1 VATAIDGALTFSTLG
16 PYLRDLPGAAGE
28 TLDLARCSRIDSAGA
43 AYLLERTRRARARG
57 LTLRIINANSQVLN
71 LLRFFQLD
79 DVVTATAGAH

>member
-1 VATAIDGALTFSTLG
+1 V
-16 PYLRDLPGAAGE
+16 
-28 TLDLARCSRIDSAGA
+28 
-43 AYLLERTRRARARG
+43 RRARARG